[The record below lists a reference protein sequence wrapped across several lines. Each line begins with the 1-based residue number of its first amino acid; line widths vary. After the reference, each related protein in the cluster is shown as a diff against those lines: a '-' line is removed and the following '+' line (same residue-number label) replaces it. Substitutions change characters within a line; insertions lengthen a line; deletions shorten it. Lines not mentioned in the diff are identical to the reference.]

1 MKCHYC
7 VIFQKAA
14 KRNNIEMAK
23 NVIVSE
29 RFCKCKLEMVKSETP
44 ACTAHFVIA
53 QFFWCERWQQ
63 WQHIL
68 SCINQKK
75 KAIVPLACEKC
86 YQCEE
91 EIFEIAAGR
100 NLHEL
105 FGIQR
110 KTMIEEAITVDRPK
124 LKLKLKNEES
134 TEKPK
139 LKLRS
144 ADDTGEH
151 RNTGSG

>member
-7 VIFQKAA
+7 VIFQQAA
-14 KRNNIEMAK
+14 RRINIEMAK

-29 RFCKCKLEMVKSETP
+29 RFCKHKLEMVKSETP
-44 ACTAHFVIA
+44 SCTSNFVIA
-53 QFFWCERWQQ
+53 QFFWCEKWQQ
-63 WQHIL
+63 WQHFL
-68 SCINQKK
+68 ACINQKK
-75 KAIVPLACEKC
+75 KAATTTTCSKC

-110 KTMIEEAITVDRPK
+110 KTLIEQVESAERPK
-124 LKLKLKNEES
+124 LKLKLSSEES
-134 TEKPK
+134 AEKPK

-144 ADDTGEH
+144 TDDTGEH